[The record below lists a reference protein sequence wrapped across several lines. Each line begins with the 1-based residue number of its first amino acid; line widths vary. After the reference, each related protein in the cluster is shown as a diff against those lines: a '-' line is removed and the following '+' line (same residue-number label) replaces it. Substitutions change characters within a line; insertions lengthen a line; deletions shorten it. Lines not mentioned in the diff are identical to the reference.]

1 VTTDKSKQD
10 VLSWNVKRIATALK
24 ITPEEVR
31 QYFTDGRRVSFVL
44 ERRLASEVLLGKI
57 TGDEGAGYDIVD
69 KDGHKWEVRSITKDG
84 IYFSPSYMVGS
95 GRKFNE
101 EGFLKKLKEV
111 EGYIAADVESFPD
124 VPFWMVPSMQVL
136 RWWKSGKLGTI
147 TKVSRKTALKLLNP

>member
-1 VTTDKSKQD
+1 M
-10 VLSWNVKRIATALK
+10 
-24 ITPEEVR
+24 
-31 QYFTDGRRVSFVL
+31 
-44 ERRLASEVLLGKI
+44 
-57 TGDEGAGYDIVD
+57 D